1 MKEHLLAIAFLGLLF
16 LLYMAPMPE
25 SFLNDKDYAPSYP
38 IEEEHID
45 TQQKTNAEEPAPTN
59 TNTPDSIRTSVVAA
73 TRL

>member
-25 SFLNDKDYAPSYP
+25 SFLNKDFHIIDP
-38 IEEEHID
+38 IEEVQQN
-45 TQQKTNAEEPAPTN
+45 TQQRIKPTS
-59 TNTPDSIRTSVVAA
+59 PDSETNQQDTMRTNVVAA